1 MIDSKEKLSKC
12 LKIEKGLYF
21 PGGGYRLPF
30 GFREKDILYGYI
42 FYLRHTEYYH
52 NTGKKIRESVCR
64 FFLQRMEMKYAIHI
78 DVNVCD
84 EGLSIAHVGPIV
96 IHGRSRIGK
105 NLRIHVGVN
114 IGANGGVYKNWE
126 IMCILDQALN
136 YLEILQLLMDAVLER
151 MR

>member
-21 PGGGYRLPF
+21 SGGGYRLPF

-78 DVNVCD
+78 GVNVCD

-114 IGANGGVYKNWE
+114 IGANGGVYQNWE